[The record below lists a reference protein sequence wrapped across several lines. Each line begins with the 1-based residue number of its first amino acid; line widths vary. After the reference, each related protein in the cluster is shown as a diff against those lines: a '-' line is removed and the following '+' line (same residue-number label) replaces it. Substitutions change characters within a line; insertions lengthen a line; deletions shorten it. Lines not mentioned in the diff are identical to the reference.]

1 MIKLLNDEIYQN
13 KLNIE
18 DKGKYTLK
26 NHCNARVVKLSF
38 ESNPS
43 ISIEDIFIS
52 IDDNFSKNIK
62 ISLNSLN
69 TVIKQNLQKFS
80 KIKLPILIN
89 TDNNTLLI
97 STIYLN
103 LLDMKLRQLFKRKE
117 TFISQRFES
126 IFEEISNLDIEENM
140 QSFLGSLE
148 NRNSKVVTFLDYLYN
163 ENKK

>member
-26 NHCNARVVKLSF
+26 NHCNTRVVKLSF